1 VWLDAGE
8 TPSELWV
15 AVTDDGAGF
24 PPDLL
29 PKLGEPFLGPSVSGS
44 GSTGLG
50 IFIAT
55 TLLERTG
62 GRLSFMN
69 LPEGG
74 ARVELRWWRAD
85 IEVLPGAP
93 LSDGTPER
101 QGLA

>member
-1 VWLDAGE
+1 
-8 TPSELWV
+8 LWV

-24 PPDLL
+24 PADLL

-62 GRLSFMN
+62 GRLGFMN

-85 IEVLPGAP
+85 IEVLPDGAY
-93 LSDGTPER
+93 SDDAAER